1 MEPHSTDAPT
11 HPSAGFTRRSLLGA
25 GALTIG
31 GVTATALT
39 GCTSPSDP
47 ARTVDRKSPTFV
59 LIHGSASNSYFW
71 TPLVRELAA
80 LGRVSLPIDLP
91 GHGVEAGVPRAHQ
104 APQDAAALAQF
115 PSVVGNLRLRD
126 YVEHVHHTVADVSRH
141 RPVVLVG
148 HSLGGSIV
156 TSLANA
162 IPELLHGISYVSA
175 FCCTELGSPV
185 DYLTTE
191 QARMGAAPATT
202 PSLTP
207 AQQALVPAG
216 TSRYNWRTADPT
228 FIASAHQQLMADASE
243 EEFLATIAVAQQSDE
258 SIRASLDP
266 ARIEAERWGSIPRH
280 YVRLGQDRLNTPA
293 LQNRMIAE
301 ADRAAPD
308 HPFMVDDIDTSHLGV
323 FLRSRELAGLLVRR
337 WP

>member
-1 MEPHSTDAPT
+1 MEP
-11 HPSAGFTRRSLLGA
+11 PSRDRHTNPSGGFTRRSLLGT
-25 GALTIG
+25 GALAVG
-31 GVTATALT
+31 AVA
-39 GCTSPSDP
+39 TSPLAGCSSPPDP
-47 ARTVDRKSPTFV
+47 ARGKGGEPPIFV

-80 LGRVSLPIDLP
+80 LGRTSLPIDLP
-91 GHGVEAGVPRAHQ
+91 GHGIGATVPRAQQ
-104 APQDAAALAQF
+104 APQDPAGLARF
-115 PSVVGNLRLRD
+115 PSVVGDLRLHD
-126 YVEHVHHTVADVSRH
+126 YVEHAHRTVVDASRH
-141 RPVVLVG
+141 GPVVLVG
-148 HSLGGSIV
+148 HSLGGSVV
-156 TSLANA
+156 TGVANA
-162 IPELLHGISYVSA
+162 APELLGGICYISA

-191 QARMGAAPATT
+191 EARTSAAAATT

-216 TSRYNWRTADPT
+216 TSRYNWRSADPA
-228 FIASAHQQLMADASE
+228 FVASAHRQLMGDASE

-266 ARIEAERWGSIPRH
+266 ARIDAERWGAVPRH
-280 YVRLGQDRLNTPA
+280 YVRLGKDRLNTPA

-308 HPFMVDDIDTSHLGV
+308 HPFTVDDIDTSHLGV
-323 FLRSRELAGLLVRR
+323 FLRSHDLARLLVER